1 MLPQTPSKPQSQKQ
15 MDAFRRRKAKKQQKL
30 LLSRP
35 FYELYSIKNPD
46 DHSSGFFFGVP
57 GMGVI
62 YRVQVPNCEGRSN
75 S

>member
-1 MLPQTPSKPQSQKQ
+1 MN
-15 MDAFRRRKAKKQQKL
+15 L
-30 LLSRP
+30 LRNNDNKWKNGEFEFAQIP
-35 FYELYSIKNPD
+35 IFHSIEASFVPA
-46 DHSSGFFFGVP
+46 SFLFSAP